1 MTLALRTPPTYFDKF
16 TPMITNRKSTV
27 GLQHLVATSLNTS
40 IINNNRYS
48 LLLLLQ
54 VVRIKQI
61 QSAVIT
67 ARLCCIMCCIISLII
82 HEHLA
87 PRHLY

>member
-1 MTLALRTPPTYFDKF
+1 
-16 TPMITNRKSTV
+16 MITNRKSTV
-27 GLQHLVATSLNTS
+27 DLQHLVATSESHEKS
-40 IINNNRYS
+40 IKTQVLSTTTGIP

-54 VVRIKQI
+54 VVTIKQI

-87 PRHLY
+87 RRHLY